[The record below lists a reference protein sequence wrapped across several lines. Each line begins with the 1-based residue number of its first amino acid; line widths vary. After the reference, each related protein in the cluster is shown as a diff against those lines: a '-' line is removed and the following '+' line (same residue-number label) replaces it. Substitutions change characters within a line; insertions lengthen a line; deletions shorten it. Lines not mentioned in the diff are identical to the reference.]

1 MEIGFP
7 GFSGRSVSEH
17 PRNAMHRNDMENAI
31 LSSKLDGGPMGIL
44 LVITDTLLRSYWM
57 MRGKEQSDISSLFV
71 NQGSILILVEK
82 YGIKYSLINSINRY
96 SY

>member
-17 PRNAMHRNDMENAI
+17 PGNAMHRNDMENAI

-57 MRGKEQSDISSLFV
+57 MRGKEQCDISSLFV